1 MTSRKVYTPRPW
13 QPQIMDFIAEHERC
27 AIWAKM
33 GAGKTTATLKP
44 LTAIRAIEQA
54 PCLIL
59 GPKRVARKTWPDEMK
74 AWDFGEDFRVVPV
87 VGNLTER
94 FEALGDKAT
103 FYSTNYEQLPWLVK
117 HFGRNWPFKTIVAD
131 EATKLKG
138 FRLRGGG
145 QRAAAL
151 AKVAHLYCERF
162 IELTGTPSPNG
173 LIDLWGEMW
182 FIDKGERLGRTFQA
196 FSERWFGPNPNGYGL
211 KPFPHSQ
218 EQIQRLLSD
227 VCLTV
232 DPADYLKVDP
242 VIESDVVVTLPPK
255 ARQHYTEMERQMF
268 TELQHDF
275 GTHEIEAVNA
285 AVRTNKC
292 LQIASGAAYTDAA
305 GGQHVLH
312 DEKLDA
318 LESIIEEACGTPILV
333 SCMFRS
339 EMKRIAERFPK
350 ARYFDDKPETEDA
363 WNRGEIDLLYCHP
376 ASAGHGSNLQHGG
389 NILVDF
395 GSGWNL
401 EYDDQIIERLGPMRQ
416 YQAGYDRPVYR
427 YRIMAEN
434 TVDYMVK
441 ERRESK
447 RSVQDI
453 LLEAMKGT
461 RT

>member
-1 MTSRKVYTPRPW
+1 MPRKVYTPREW
-13 QPQIMDFIAEHERC
+13 QPQIMDFIAEHPRC

-44 LTAIRAIEQA
+44 LTAIRALEQGPA
-54 PCLIL
+54 LIL
-59 GPKRVARKTWPDEMK
+59 GPKRVARKTWPDEMA
-74 AWDFGEDFRVVPV
+74 AWTFGEDFRVVPV
-87 VGNLTER
+87 IGNLTER
-94 FEALGDKAT
+94 FQALGETST

-117 HFGRNWPFKTIVAD
+117 HFGRNWPFKTVVAD

-173 LIDLWGEMW
+173 LQDLWGEIW
-182 FIDKGERLGRTFQA
+182 FLDKGERLGRTYNA
-196 FSERWFGPNPNGYGL
+196 FTDRWFGPNPNGYGL
-211 KPFPHSQ
+211 RPFPHAQ
-218 EQIQRLLSD
+218 EQIQKALAD
-227 VCLTV
+227 ICLTV
-232 DPADYLKVDP
+232 DPADYLTLSP
-242 VIESDVVVTLPPK
+242 VIETDIVVTLPPK
-255 ARQHYTEMERQMF
+255 ARQHYNEMEKQMF
-268 TELQHDF
+268 TELEHDF
-275 GTHEIEAVNA
+275 GAHEIEAVNA

-292 LQIASGAAYTDAA
+292 LQIASGAPYTDLSGAS
-305 GGQHVLH
+305 HTLH

-318 LESIIEEACGTPILV
+318 LESIIEEACGTPVLV
-333 SCMFRS
+333 SCMFNS
-339 EMKRIAERFPK
+339 EFERIAARFPK
-350 ARYFDDKPETEDA
+350 ARYFDDKPATEDA
-363 WNRGEIDLLYCHP
+363 WNRGEIELMYCHP

-416 YQAGYDRPVYR
+416 FQSGYDRPVYR

-434 TVDYMVK
+434 TVDYLVK
-441 ERRESK
+441 ARRESK

-461 RT
+461 KR